1 MSTTHLSIY
10 EHGGFDAVSEASTD
24 GDDNH
29 VL

>member
-1 MSTTHLSIY
+1 MSSVLLSIY
-10 EHGGFDAVSEASTD
+10 ESVGSDAVSEASTD